1 MRPAVAGGGSTHT
14 PEMVDGVARL
24 RLRLRDRDRVTAA
37 FPV

>member
-24 RLRLRDRDRVTAA
+24 RDRDRVTAA